1 MGKTKKAR
9 GPLDCPPGISKAFI
23 QKEKLR
29 LKFKRGGTVSAW
41 RKMFGKIA
49 IKWGEMSPAARSK
62 YWDGDCYTEGG
73 KLRAI
78 YKPRMSGVKK
88 TKGKGKKKAKG
99 GKSKKGKGRK
109 KLAKTQVGRR
119 WIEKTCGDDVAETMK
134 FKKIYGANRKFM
146 EEYCPG
152 DEELKKFDKRIKAR
166 KARLGGCGCEACKR
180 LGGCPCE
187 ACQRMGGCACV
198 RGYGPSCK

>member
-62 YWDGDCYTEGG
+62 YWDGDCFTVSG
-73 KLRAI
+73 KLREP
-78 YKPRMSGVKK
+78 YKPKMKGVRKS
-88 TKGKGKKKAKG
+88 KGKGKKKAKSK
-99 GKSKKGKGRK
+99 KSKKGKKIG
-109 KLAKTQVGRR
+109 KLQVGRR
-119 WIEKTCGDDVAETMK
+119 WMESNCEDALGAMK
-134 FKKIYGANRKFM
+134 QKKIYGADRKFM
-146 EEYCPG
+146 DTYCP
-152 DEELKKFDKRIKAR
+152 DKDALKKFDKRIKAR